1 MKTRI
6 LSVIFLVGLLLSGGL
21 CMTSCDNDEIS
32 TNQYVGGISLNVF
45 GPSPVLR
52 GGELRFLGSGMDR
65 VAAVVFPGGSEV
77 TEITVVSDT
86 EIRVTVPQDAQPG
99 QVVLKT
105 PDGDITTKTE
115 LTYLEPVSIESF
127 SPASVRPGDEL
138 TITGEYLN
146 LMHAV
151 VFTDEVTVLE
161 ENFIEHTRQ
170 TIRLIVPKEARSGR
184 IAVSDTASVMPNIMY
199 AEGELTVALPSVPE
213 VVTKTDAKV
222 GEEIEIVGQDLDQIK
237 EIRMSNGE
245 TIGFECVEI
254 ENPGVQPAEAASRAD
269 EALASGKW
277 FRLTFVIPEHAS
289 NGDVVMVTYSGV
301 EITILVLQLA
311 LPEVTAGVSPFKP
324 GADLT
329 LLGTNLDAV
338 VKVSLP
344 GVDEAVEPSKAS
356 ADTLVVTTPATATGG
371 NLYLLTA
378 GNDSIA
384 VPVVTVKPAMGSFG
398 EDPVQAGAEVT
409 FTGTDLDLVA
419 AVMFGSARAEVRD
432 VQEGSLKVT
441 VPTSVSAGNVDV
453 TLEMINGE
461 TVKCERQLTVSE
473 PEGCTI
479 VNAES
484 LSATAGGTL
493 VVAVKNADL
502 LTKVTLNGND
512 VTYAVEGDKL
522 TVNIPANVSG
532 PVTLNLISGEV
543 EVYYSVNVEGSGETP
558 EPTPDPEPGVDPT
571 PDPDPTPEPE
581 PDPEPGPGPSAEET
595 LWEGSVSTG
604 VWANGMQD
612 LAWGNV
618 EVWDGV
624 KAGQVLTVY
633 FNQEPVE
640 DSYWQISLGQA
651 GNSWNDL
658 PGWGNAANGG
668 NLEAGTQTSFSYTL
682 TAEDVVALQEY
693 GLVVKGRGI
702 VITKVTVK

>member
-32 TNQYVGGISLNVF
+32 TNQYVGGINLNVF

-384 VPVVTVKPAMGSFG
+384 VPVVTVKPAVGSFG
-398 EDPVQAGAEVT
+398 EGPVQAGAEVT

-419 AVMFGSARAEVRD
+419 AVMFGSARAEARD

-453 TLEMINGE
+453 TLEMVNGE

-502 LTKVTLNGND
+502 LTKAITLEHAKDFGCFFRLDKPIVGIGAPSD
-512 VTYAVEGDKL
+512 VYIRWV
-522 TVNIPANVSG
+522 
-532 PVTLNLISGEV
+532 GEV
-543 EVYYSVNVEGSGETP
+543 LGTDVIVTRDSDVGNAVGAICASVSESVKFSITPMKPVEGSIYEVFSRFGRAVYTTMDEAVERCT
-558 EPTPDPEPGVDPT
+558 EQGRDFVTKAALDNN
-571 PDPDPTPEPE
+571 
-581 PDPEPGPGPSAEET
+581 AEC
-595 LWEGSVSTG
+595 
-604 VWANGMQD
+604 
-612 LAWGNV
+612 V
-618 EVWDGV
+618 EVTVDLDRRPY
-624 KAGQVLTVY
+624 VLDFGST
-633 FNQEPVE
+633 
-640 DSYWQISLGQA
+640 
-651 GNSWNDL
+651 DL
-658 PGWGNAANGG
+658 E
-668 NLEAGTQTSFSYTL
+668 EA
-682 TAEDVVALQEY
+682 V
-693 GLVVKGRGI
+693 LVVTAAGKPRMF
-702 VITKVTVK
+702 